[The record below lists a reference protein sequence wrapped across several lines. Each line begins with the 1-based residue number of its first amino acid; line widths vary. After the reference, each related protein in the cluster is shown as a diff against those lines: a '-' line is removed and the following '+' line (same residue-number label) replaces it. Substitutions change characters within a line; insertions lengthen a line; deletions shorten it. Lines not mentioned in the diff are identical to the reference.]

1 MQNLRAHIR
10 KWRRATAKHRSTR
23 IDECSAQVFDAIY
36 ENKFKLAKFLID
48 GGKVDINI
56 KDECGDTP
64 LIVVCKQTT
73 LQTEG
78 DAIRFINYLW
88 QRGSKFNTCNT
99 LGKTAMNYAESNGLT
114 KIRQHLQYIQWK
126 TMFDNLSYVGLI

>member
-1 MQNLRAHIR
+1 MENLRAQIR
-10 KWRRATAKHRSTR
+10 KWRRATSTYR
-23 IDECSAQVFDAIY
+23 YSRNDESSAQLFDAIY
-36 ENKFKLAKFLID
+36 DNNFKLAKILID
-48 GGKVDINI
+48 SRKVDVNI

-64 LIVVCKQTT
+64 LIAVCKQTT

-88 QRGSKFNTCNT
+88 QRGSKFNTCND

-114 KIRQHLQYIQWK
+114 KIRQHLQYVHWK
-126 TMFDNLSYVGLI
+126 TMFDSLCNVGLF